1 MMDKDFVLITVNED
15 DRTLDVES
23 SLHPTYIAAVLM
35 KTLELLAEEADNLEK
50 SVKEGVFEI

>member
-1 MMDKDFVLITVNED
+1 MDKDFVLITVNED

-23 SLHPTYIAAVLM
+23 SLHPIDIAAVLM